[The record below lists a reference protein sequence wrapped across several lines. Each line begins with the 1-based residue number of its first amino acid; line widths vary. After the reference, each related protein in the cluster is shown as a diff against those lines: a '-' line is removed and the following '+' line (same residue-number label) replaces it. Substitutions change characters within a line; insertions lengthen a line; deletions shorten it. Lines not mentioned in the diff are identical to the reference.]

1 MDLILYCGLFI
12 VSLAVLLKA
21 SDWFIDSAELIGLSF
36 GISPFIIGVTIIAFG
51 TSLPELAASIAS
63 VYANESEI
71 VVGNVVGSNI
81 TNILLVLS
89 LTAVLGKEIILDYD
103 VMDIDMPLLIGSAFL
118 LWFALLDSSLSVFEA
133 ILFIGGLVAFLVT
146 SIKSGKTKPN
156 PEPIN
161 ATTRN
166 YIFMVIG
173 AVLVYFGATYTILAI
188 QGISEIFNVN
198 PEIISLTGVAL
209 GTSLP
214 EVFVSIT
221 AARKGLASIA
231 VGNVLGSN
239 IFNTYAVMGVPRL
252 FGDLEIP
259 GIILSFSL
267 PFMIACTLLFGFV
280 CLSKRISR
288 WEGSMLFAFYVYF
301 IYETL
306 ERGIL

>member
-1 MDLILYCGLFI
+1 M
-12 VSLAVLLKA
+12 LLKA
-21 SDWFIDSAELIGLSF
+21 SDWFIDSAELVGLSF

-89 LTAVLGKEIILDYD
+89 LTAILGKEIILDYD

-118 LWFALLDSSLSVFEA
+118 LWFALSNYSLSIFEA
-133 ILFIGGLVAFLVT
+133 LLFIGGLIAFLVT
-146 SIKSGKTKPN
+146 SIKSGKTQPN
-156 PEPIN
+156 QEKVN
-161 ATTRN
+161 ASARN
-166 YIFMVIG
+166 YFFMVLG
-173 AVLVYFGATYTILAI
+173 GVLVYFGATYTILAI
-188 QGISEIFNVN
+188 QKISAIFNVN

-252 FGDLEIP
+252 CGDLEIP
-259 GIILSFSL
+259 EIILSFSL
-267 PFMIACTLLFGFV
+267 PFMIASTLVFGFV

-288 WEGSMLFAFYVYF
+288 WEGSMLLAFYVYF

-306 ERGIL
+306 QRGIL